1 MFQSHLRLLNT
12 LFAQACF
19 GDTRSNKQLYKFISI
34 IEQFVDKKI
43 DFLLN
48 GINGTKMNNKNK
60 AMFKFIPII
69 DQSMDKK

>member
-1 MFQSHLRLLNT
+1 M
-12 LFAQACF
+12 
-19 GDTRSNKQLYKFISI
+19 YKFIPI
-34 IEQFVDKKI
+34 IDQFVDKKI

-69 DQSMDKK
+69 DQLMDKNTVSEVIRQSCANWLIAAHK